1 MPHPDPV
8 AETASLA
15 SVQVLELSH
24 RLALPRQVFACEY
37 DSVTLVPSILLMQ
50 CTLPCELCRMVP
62 AA

>member
-24 RLALPRQVFACEY
+24 RLALPREVFACECN
-37 DSVTLVPSILLMQ
+37 SPTLLPSILLPQ
-50 CTLPCELCRMVP
+50 CKLQCELDRVLP
-62 AA
+62 AV